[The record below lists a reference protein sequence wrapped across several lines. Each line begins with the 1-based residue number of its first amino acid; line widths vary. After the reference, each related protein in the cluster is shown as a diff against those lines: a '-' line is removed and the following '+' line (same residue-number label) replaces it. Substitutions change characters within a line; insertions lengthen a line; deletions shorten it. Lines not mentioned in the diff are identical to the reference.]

1 MQIIFIIYLFLFLII
16 YLSPIIIVI
25 DCNYVFLQI
34 FQTFLF
40 TNNKSRKKKILW
52 SKNIFH
58 FLNIYWAMF
67 RNSLTKNPV
76 TCKKSKF
83 QPKSKKK
90 KKKDKKRKKKRLI

>member
-40 TNNKSRKKKILW
+40 TNNKNRKKKNPLVKKYFSLLKHIL
-52 SKNIFH
+52 SHVSQFPH
-58 FLNIYWAMF
+58 
-67 RNSLTKNPV
+67 
-76 TCKKSKF
+76 KKPSH
-83 QPKSKKK
+83 
-90 KKKDKKRKKKRLI
+90 L

>member
-40 TNNKSRKKKILW
+40 TNNKNRKKK
-52 SKNIFH
+52 SFGQKIF
-58 FLNIYWAMF
+58 FT
-67 RNSLTKNPV
+67 S
-76 TCKKSKF
+76 
-83 QPKSKKK
+83 
-90 KKKDKKRKKKRLI
+90 